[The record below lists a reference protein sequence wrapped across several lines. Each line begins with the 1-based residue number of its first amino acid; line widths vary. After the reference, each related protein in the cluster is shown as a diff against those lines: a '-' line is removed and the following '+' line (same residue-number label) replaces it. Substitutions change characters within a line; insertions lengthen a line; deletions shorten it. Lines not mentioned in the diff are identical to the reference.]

1 MYDTQ
6 FTNIETIN
14 DWNSITISW
23 ISSRESYLSKYGK
36 IIEFNETNEKIES
49 N

>member
-1 MYDTQ
+1 MYDTK

-14 DWNSITISW
+14 NWNSITITW
-23 ISSRESYLSKYGK
+23 ICRGESYFSNYGK
-36 IIEFNETNEKIES
+36 IIEFNKANEKIES

>member
-23 ISSRESYLSKYGK
+23 ISRGESYLSKYGK
-36 IIEFNETNEKIES
+36 IIEFNKTNEKIES